1 MELVRLDNGLVSTLK
16 FCILSVLHASFTTNL
31 IAGVVFVLTDQ
42 LKFDF
47 GDVVCPMHQV
57 RNSRLFNHKVTIRN
71 RRNIVLRSSVNNTL
85 LGASRSLVKVRA
97 LNLSAYRVFTNRL
110 FMLVY
115 ILLLGPFVLIESK
128 LYSFFTL
135 RLSTARLD
143 HFNLFLK
150 IRESYKSSISR
161 EFKSKSW
168 I

>member
-1 MELVRLDNGLVSTLK
+1 
-16 FCILSVLHASFTTNL
+16 
-31 IAGVVFVLTDQ
+31 
-42 LKFDF
+42 
-47 GDVVCPMHQV
+47 
-57 RNSRLFNHKVTIRN
+57 
-71 RRNIVLRSSVNNTL
+71 
-85 LGASRSLVKVRA
+85 
-97 LNLSAYRVFTNRL
+97 
-110 FMLVY
+110 MLVY
-115 ILLLGPFVLIESK
+115 ILLLGPLVLIESK